1 MFSQLI
7 ILLAVSVA
15 KVKDYT
21 TIIVRINYPFNSG
34 NMRVMDR
41 NMLELWISFKNKFIL
56 ANSDLRKS
64 NNKQSLMWKILNK

>member
-41 NMLELWISFKNKFIL
+41 NMLELWISF
-56 ANSDLRKS
+56 
-64 NNKQSLMWKILNK
+64 